1 VGLGLRFGPQY
12 VSKRKRDKVRK
23 EIKELNKRKKKKAE
37 VILETVYSVNIM
49 ELVESERRIE
59 GLERTGTPQKD
70 QQSQLIWSRELPETE
85 AATKTKNRLELS
97 PLCICSRYGLHTGL
111 PTTGTGALPEPLAS
125 VLACGSC
132 TSKWTDSLIW
142 PQRERIFLVPQ

>member
-1 VGLGLRFGPQY
+1 MGLGLRFGPQY

-70 QQSQLIWSRELPETE
+70 QQSQVIWKQGLPET
-85 AATKTKNRLELS
+85 
-97 PLCICSRYGLHTGL
+97 
-111 PTTGTGALPEPLAS
+111 
-125 VLACGSC
+125 
-132 TSKWTDSLIW
+132 
-142 PQRERIFLVPQ
+142 